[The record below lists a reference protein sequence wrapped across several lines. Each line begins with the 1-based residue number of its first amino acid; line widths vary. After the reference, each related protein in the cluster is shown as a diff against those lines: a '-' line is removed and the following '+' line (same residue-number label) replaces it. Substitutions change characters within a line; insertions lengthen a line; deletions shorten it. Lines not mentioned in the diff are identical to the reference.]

1 MTLLKTRTSTA
12 LALAVAQLAFIAM
25 PSGAAE
31 PTNMDTVQVTKTRPK
46 EEIYL
51 QYNYF
56 DSLFGGYGPRENGGG
71 GAAPNTTAKEQD
83 TTDHKGDCP
92 NAKGNPV
99 VLYTGNKVEAELDF
113 AARGEFGLFLQRTY
127 NHHWSA
133 TGLFGNHWMTN
144 FDFSLSFSNSEGLA
158 WLQRPD
164 GRRIKLIADSSGNR
178 WNEDKA
184 QAVAYL
190 IRNADGSFTLY
201 NENRGIEIYDAE
213 GYITRLQNEQGVAW
227 FFAYAAGYLQS
238 VTHSSGRSVKFSW
251 NDDQLVQVTDPAGNI
266 YRYTYTPNAFDFSRS
281 RLASAIL
288 PGSPTTTVS
297 YHYEDARYPG
307 GLTGKSFNGVR
318 YSYFAY
324 DENQRATLSEH
335 AGSVERHTFSY
346 NIQETEQV
354 VPAPAPVRPG
364 GLRGLEGSGW
374 CDYRV
379 GGKLCY
385 PTEVN
390 NQSRMAAA
398 QASTA
403 STAVTKPHTTKMSVT
418 ETNPLGRK
426 TTYAY
431 EDGLQVSITGD
442 ASPRCAASYKER
454 TYDANGY
461 PDIVGDFADNLTDFD
476 YSPQGF
482 LLKKVEA
489 VGTSAERTTTYEWD
503 TAANRQLKETILGD
517 SETSY
522 TYEGRGNIASITV
535 RNLSNKGVA
544 GQARTTHYTYTYHAN
559 GLKASMTVDGPLPQD
574 NVTYTF
580 NTLGD
585 MTSVSNGLGQ
595 TTTYSNYTGLGEA
608 GRVTGPNG
616 DVTELNRDARGRLT
630 SQKQPAGTGWA
641 TTSLTYDGAGNVATT
656 TSPDGITTRHQYDA
670 ARRLIAETRPF
681 GNGNYAWTQH
691 TYDSASNRTRTEVS
705 LTDYPADTT
714 VNGYVDTITYE
725 GVWNWYIAGWACST
739 GSTTP
744 IRVDAYADGG
754 SFIGSATANKPSEA
768 AVGAACQS
776 NGTAYRYE
784 IPITLAQRQ
793 QLGGKSVTVY
803 GISPRGGAFNKALG
817 NSGTLKVPTAAII
830 GEISGITSDAN
841 GNHYLNGWACSVG
854 VRGSVDVHLYVGG
867 AAGTGSYVTAVTAN
881 LPSDGNVANA
891 CQTQA
896 TNYTFRVP
904 LTTAIRDVH
913 SGRALFLHGITVVAT
928 LPSDLLRHS
937 GGYTVPGLTR
947 TADLVSFSANPNH
960 VFNGQQST
968 LTVQFRNTGNYL
980 WEAGTY
986 LAWGTTVLDKS
997 LPLSA
1002 PVPPGAVATFQWTVS
1017 PYHNGSGIRSYPYI
1031 ANMADSKGA
1040 LGSRASFWIPVENPN
1055 VYCPPNKPYCEEPW

>member
-12 LALAVAQLAFIAM
+12 LALVIAQLAFIAM

-56 DSLFGGYGPRENGGG
+56 DSLFGGYGPRDNGGG

-83 TTDHKGDCP
+83 TTDHKDDCS

-113 AARGEFGLFLQRTY
+113 AARGEFGLFLRRTY

-144 FDFSLSFSNSEGLA
+144 FDFSLSFSNSDGLA

-178 WNEDKA
+178 WYEDKA

-190 IRNADGSFTLY
+190 IRNADGTFTLY

-238 VTHSSGRSVKFSW
+238 VTHSSGRTVQFAW

-354 VPAPAPVRPG
+354 IPAPAPVRPG

-374 CDYRV
+374 CDYSV

-390 NQSRMAAA
+390 NQSRIASG
-398 QASTA
+398 QGSTA
-403 STAVTKPHTTKMSVT
+403 STVTTKPHTTKMSVT
-418 ETNPLGRK
+418 ETNPLGRR
-426 TTYAY
+426 TTYTY
-431 EDGLQVSITGD
+431 ENGQQVSITGY

-454 TYDANGY
+454 AYDSNGY

-482 LLKKVEA
+482 LLKRVEA
-489 VGTSAERTTTYEWD
+489 VGTSAERTTVYEWD
-503 TAANRQLKETILGD
+503 TVANRKLKETILGH
-517 SETSY
+517 SETAY
-522 TYEGRGNIASITV
+522 TYDPRGNIASITE
-535 RNLSNKGVA
+535 RNLTSIGLH
-544 GQARTTHYTYTYHAN
+544 GQSHTTQYSYTYHAN
-559 GLKASMTVDGPLPQD
+559 GLKASITEDGPLQTD
-574 NVTYTF
+574 NTTYLF
-580 NTLGD
+580 NALGD
-585 MTSVSNGLGQ
+585 LTSVTNGLGHSVS
-595 TTTYSNYTGLGEA
+595 YSGYDGLGQP
-608 GRVTGPNG
+608 RYVTAPNG
-616 DVTELNRDARGRLT
+616 GVSEYIRDARGRLK
-630 SQKQPAGTGWA
+630 SQKEPAGTGWA
-641 TTSLTYDGAGNVATT
+641 TTTISYDGAGNVASLTE
-656 TSPDGITTRHQYDA
+656 PNGVTTRYLYDA
-670 ARRLIAETRPF
+670 ARRLIAETRPY
-681 GNGNYAWTQH
+681 GNGTFSWTQH
-691 TYDSASNRTRTEVS
+691 SYDAASNRIRTETS
-705 LTDYPADTT
+705 LTDYPLDSA
-714 VNGYVDTITYE
+714 VNGYVDRITYE
-725 GVWNWYIAGWACST
+725 GNWNWYIAGWACST
-739 GSTTP
+739 GSATS

-754 SFIGSATANKPSEA
+754 VLIGSTLANKPSEA
-768 AVGAACQS
+768 YVGAACQS
-776 NGTAYRYE
+776 TGASYRYE

-793 QLGGKSVTVY
+793 QLGGKNVTVY
-803 GISPRGGAFNKALG
+803 GISPRGASFNMALG
-817 NSGTLKVPTAAII
+817 NSGSLQIPAAVTT

-841 GNHYLNGWACSVG
+841 GNHYVNGWACSVG
-854 VRGSVDVHLYVGG
+854 VNAPIDVHLYVGG
-867 AAGTGSYVTAVTAN
+867 ASGTGTYATAASAN

-896 TNYTFRVP
+896 RNYTFRIP
-904 LTTAIRDVH
+904 LSNAIRDVQ
-913 SGRALFLHGITVVAT
+913 GGKPIYVHGISVVAT
-928 LPSDLLRHS
+928 QPSNVLRNS
-937 GGYTVPGLTR
+937 GGYTVPSLTR
-947 TADLVSFSANPNH
+947 SAELVSFSANPNH
-960 VFNGQQST
+960 VFNGQQAT
-968 LTVQFRNTGNYL
+968 LTVQYRNTGNYL
-980 WEAGTY
+980 WEGGTY
-986 LAWGTTVLDKS
+986 LAWGTTALDKS
-997 LPLSA
+997 LPLTAS
-1002 PVPPGAVATFQWTVS
+1002 VPPGGVATFQWSVS

-1031 ANMADSKGA
+1031 ANMADAKGA
-1040 LGSRASFWIPVENPN
+1040 LGPRASLWIPVENPN
-1055 VYCPPNKPYCEEPW
+1055 VYCPPNEPYCEEPW